1 MYCTSMESM
10 KISTDNENYLDEE
23 NLNVTDC
30 NSKMQEISSKS
41 IKKYNNNNLCT
52 ISSVINGRVC
62 NVRSEQFETNQN
74 SKAIF
79 SSIINTDI
87 ENKILGT
94 SEDKTNFKS
103 KNKIS
108 SDENILNTSNL
119 VDVSENCNA
128 TRSLVLVNKKEA
140 IKQNRKRIAAEEN
153 TIKLDNKKKKL
164 NRTLWLQNN
173 VTHIKLLNPQEFDFP
188 NINTAAESNISE
200 ENIPVQK
207 IDLREHLNKK
217 RSKSPKLFENKFNN
231 KTSTE
236 SEQIDLNNKND
247 IITPT
252 NTMKDKKFY
261 KRLSFE
267 EEPTFNK
274 TLCKEIDTQTDSICN
289 NRMHSM
295 LQSASEKTQHLNQ
308 IGRSIHENA
317 NIQEE
322 HMNSRNEDDDC
333 ISLFAE
339 SFDTNFCENTVL
351 CEQDK
356 LSKSLHSDLP
366 YIMTA
371 SSFNK
376 YMKQNATEFNKEYAK
391 CVEDNIETSNK
402 TNKTDK
408 NEFSNQPAQ
417 ITHTDCIS
425 ETRTTSKVTALE
437 TKNVKVSKCQG
448 IAKINLKNFLNGYCF
463 STLRKGTCY
472 KQQLCKFK
480 HELQNLLSTICSEDP
495 TAMLNI
501 VQNAFYLGY
510 NFFCRTIYIISIQKL
525 TVDQILTIY
534 KIFHDSR
541 VKEEMTL
548 SSKRYIIQNII
559 KELLNR
565 QLSLKAIVNHLV
577 EYIPIKDSNNLMN
590 ILECIEKYIKRGEYW
605 NTVRTLVLR
614 LPPDKRIIEKILY
627 DCIENEK
634 LFDVRDINRNL
645 ISKVPPKLISM
656 LDKNILERFKS
667 ILTEKIDC
675 SILTANNSHSTVQN
689 FGESLS
695 ETIASPD
702 GSMSLSQESLR
713 RDNTV
718 INKSKDHVNIEIN
731 GQNYLMQPIDDL
743 PDARSVYRD
752 HEHLWKFYVDLDRFK
767 KGLLHHDYDYVI
779 NILKNYTEK
788 QDESPLFVRSCCNI
802 LRTEVKR
809 SEYHLRNI
817 IRRTVQM
824 GTFDILGKILFDI
837 GLNILINS
845 MDNEAWGLALGL
857 IQTLNIHDLQCNA
870 EYFLLSAEIYLANK
884 KAVKA
889 YDLLKYKNILRTSRD
904 KWFVKSTVN
913 DEHVRTK
920 IMYIL
925 LDSFCNEFVEY
936 AFFLFQFLLK
946 DQSSQYYPI
955 DLSRYVDKL
964 MMLSLS
970 KKDSNLI
977 TEMANLVL
985 KYTFALSTTTCRAL
999 VSTLIHMNENL
1010 ARQMYNYAE
1019 GIGIYP
1025 AVKLWPVTHVII
1037 NTDLTEEEIYLTFL
1051 QLLKHLIIN
1060 VGHAI
1065 EFAKPYQIKVY
1076 LILEIKSINEQFY
1089 SVDLQNYNNNKAI
1102 TNIKALVRNVLKRF
1116 DPPILM
1122 PGSKGR
1128 IYKLQ
1133 SKSVI
1138 NYLKTEHCN

>member
-1 MYCTSMESM
+1 MRQDNTEDGTFRLTRSRSKKLMKKINEECKNVEFLDDVSYNHRIIQPGELTIQKQQLKHDISVKSFSSTSMESM

-87 ENKILGT
+87 ENKILGNRILPKGTIKFVRGNT
-94 SEDKTNFKS
+94 SDESLQSNVSNDTNNSTKQVSCINDTFKS
-103 KNKIS
+103 TNILTEKDYHMPEIEKSIDILKVSESTSVFNNNINLKNKSIDNNEHRSTIVNKNVDSLEIKNNVHNNINDTDSVTTEKYENFIWNRQKQLNKLNNREKYENILQSDKKCKKIS

-480 HELQNLLSTICSEDP
+480 HE
-495 TAMLNI
+495 
-501 VQNAFYLGY
+501 
-510 NFFCRTIYIISIQKL
+510 
-525 TVDQILTIY
+525 
-534 KIFHDSR
+534 
-541 VKEEMTL
+541 
-548 SSKRYIIQNII
+548 NII

-614 LPPDKRIIEKILY
+614 LPPDKQ
-627 DCIENEK
+627 
-634 LFDVRDINRNL
+634 
-645 ISKVPPKLISM
+645 
-656 LDKNILERFKS
+656 RFKS

-731 GQNYLMQPIDDL
+731 GQNYLMQPI
-743 PDARSVYRD
+743 
-752 HEHLWKFYVDLDRFK
+752 
-767 KGLLHHDYDYVI
+767 
-779 NILKNYTEK
+779 EK

-802 LRTEVKR
+802 LRTE
-809 SEYHLRNI
+809 
-817 IRRTVQM
+817 
-824 GTFDILGKILFDI
+824 
-837 GLNILINS
+837 
-845 MDNEAWGLALGL
+845 
-857 IQTLNIHDLQCNA
+857 
-870 EYFLLSAEIYLANK
+870 
-884 KAVKA
+884 
-889 YDLLKYKNILRTSRD
+889 
-904 KWFVKSTVN
+904 
-913 DEHVRTK
+913 TK
-920 IMYIL
+920 IFYVLVVI
-925 LDSFCNEFVEY
+925 S
-936 AFFLFQFLLK
+936 

-1025 AVKLWPVTHVII
+1025 AVKV
-1037 NTDLTEEEIYLTFL
+1037 NT
-1051 QLLKHLIIN
+1051 
-1060 VGHAI
+1060 
-1065 EFAKPYQIKVY
+1065 
-1076 LILEIKSINEQFY
+1076 
-1089 SVDLQNYNNNKAI
+1089 
-1102 TNIKALVRNVLKRF
+1102 
-1116 DPPILM
+1116 
-1122 PGSKGR
+1122 
-1128 IYKLQ
+1128 
-1133 SKSVI
+1133 
-1138 NYLKTEHCN
+1138 

>member
-1 MYCTSMESM
+1 MKHLAPQCTSMNSM
-10 KISTDNENYLDEE
+10 KIDCDNESYLNEE
-23 NLNVTDC
+23 NLNVIDC

-62 NVRSEQFETNQN
+62 NVRLEQCETNQN

-79 SSIINTDI
+79 SSIINTDR
-87 ENKILGT
+87 ENKILET
-94 SEDKTNFKS
+94 EDKINFKS
-103 KNKIS
+103 KNANPS
-108 SDENILNTSNL
+108 NNLFTLYNT
-119 VDVSENCNA
+119 
-128 TRSLVLVNKKEA
+128 
-140 IKQNRKRIAAEEN
+140 
-153 TIKLDNKKKKL
+153 
-164 NRTLWLQNN
+164 NRTQ
-173 VTHIKLLNPQEFDFP
+173 D
-188 NINTAAESNISE
+188 
-200 ENIPVQK
+200 QK
-207 IDLREHLNKK
+207 DVK
-217 RSKSPKLFENKFNN
+217 RSK
-231 KTSTE
+231 
-236 SEQIDLNNKND
+236 
-247 IITPT
+247 
-252 NTMKDKKFY
+252 KDY
-261 KRLSFE
+261 HI
-267 EEPTFNK
+267 P
-274 TLCKEIDTQTDSICN
+274 EIDKSIDI
-289 NRMHSM
+289 SKVSESTM
-295 LQSASEKTQHLNQ
+295 LQSTSEKTQHLNQ
-308 IGRSIHENA
+308 IDRSINENA
-317 NIQEE
+317 NTQEE
-322 HMNSRNEDDDC
+322 HMNSRNEDDDDC

-339 SFDTNFCENTVL
+339 SFDTNLYENTVL

-356 LSKSLHSDLP
+356 LNKSLHSDVP
-366 YIMTA
+366 YIMTT
-371 SSFNK
+371 SSFDK
-376 YMKQNATEFNKEYAK
+376 YIKQNATEFNKEYAK
-391 CVEDNIETSNK
+391 CVEDNIEMSNK

-408 NEFSNQPAQ
+408 NEFNNQSEQ
-417 ITHTDCIS
+417 ITHTDYIS
-425 ETRTTSKVTALE
+425 ETRTKSKVTALE
-437 TKNVKVSKCQG
+437 TKSMKVSKCQG
-448 IAKINLKNFLNGYCF
+448 LAKINLKNFLNGYCF
-463 STLRKGTCY
+463 SILRKGTCY

-480 HELQNLLSTICSEDP
+480 HELQNLFNTVCSKDP
-495 TAMLNI
+495 TVMLNI
-501 VQNAFYLGY
+501 MQNAFHLGF
-510 NFFCRTIYIISIQKL
+510 NFFCRTTYVLSMQKL
-525 TVDQILTIY
+525 TVNQIFTIY
-534 KIFHDSR
+534 KIFHDSH
-541 VKEEMTL
+541 VKGKMTL
-548 SSKRYIIQNII
+548 LSKRYIIQNII

-565 QLSLKAIVNHLV
+565 GLPLKAIMNHLV
-577 EYIPIKDSNNLMN
+577 EYIPINDSNNLMN

-605 NTVRTLVLR
+605 NTIRTLVLR
-614 LPPDKRIIEKILY
+614 LPPDKHIIEKILY

-634 LFDVRDINRNL
+634 LLDVQDINNNL
-645 ISKVPPKLISM
+645 ISKVPPKLISI

-667 ILTEKIDC
+667 ILTEKIGC
-675 SILTANNSHSTVQN
+675 SILIANNSHSTVQN
-689 FGESLS
+689 FGEGLP

-702 GSMSLSQESLR
+702 GSMSLSQESPR
-713 RDNTV
+713 HDNTF
-718 INKSKDHVNIEIN
+718 INKSKDHVNIEMN
-731 GQNYLMQPIDDL
+731 GENYIMQPIDDL

-788 QDESPLFVRSCCNI
+788 QDESPLFVHSCCNI

-824 GTFDILGKILFDI
+824 GIFDILDKILFDI
-837 GLNILINS
+837 GLNILINL

-857 IQTLNIHDLQCNA
+857 IQTLNIHDLQYNA

-884 KAVKA
+884 KTVKA

-913 DEHVRTK
+913 DEHVRIK
-920 IMYIL
+920 IMYML

-936 AFFLFQFLLK
+936 AFFLFQFLFK

-964 MMLSLS
+964 IMLSLS

-977 TEMANLVL
+977 TEIANLVL

-1019 GIGIYP
+1019 EIGIYP
-1025 AVKLWPVTHVII
+1025 AVKI
-1037 NTDLTEEEIYLTFL
+1037 NHWHLTKEEIYLTFL

-1076 LILEIKSINEQFY
+1076 LILEIKSINEQFHC
-1089 SVDLQNYNNNKAI
+1089 VDLQKYNNNKAI
-1102 TNIKALVRNVLKRF
+1102 INLKALVRNVLKRF
-1116 DPPILM
+1116 DPPILLM
-1122 PGSKGR
+1122 PGKGR